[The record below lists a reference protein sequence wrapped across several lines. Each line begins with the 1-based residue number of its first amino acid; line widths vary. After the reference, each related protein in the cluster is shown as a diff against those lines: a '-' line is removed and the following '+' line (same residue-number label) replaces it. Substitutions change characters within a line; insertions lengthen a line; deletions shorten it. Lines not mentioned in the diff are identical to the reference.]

1 MSLVAPALHALTA
14 ALIGASA
21 LSARADLQWEHT
33 SVEQV
38 AAVGRDAVEVAFRF
52 SNLDKLPVTIV
63 SLQPSCGCTTTRLE
77 KTTYAPGEKGVLTA
91 IFDGRGLQG
100 VQEKTIRVISDGSP
114 TPTTL
119 TLRVSFPSW
128 VEASPRLVWWP
139 VASPGEA
146 KEVRLAIAPSTQAII
161 TSVAPENANFTTL
174 LQPDGDPFHYQLIV
188 RPLSTATALFSMVTL
203 HLEAPEAA
211 PRNYAIYVQVR

>member
-1 MSLVAPALHALTA
+1 MFTA
-14 ALIGASA
+14 VLLGASA
-21 LSARADLQWEHT
+21 LCARADLKWDQT
-33 SVEQV
+33 SVERIARLGQD
-38 AAVGRDAVEVAFRF
+38 RVEVAFTF
-52 SNLDKLPVTIV
+52 SNPNGLPVTIV

-128 VEASPRLVWWP
+128 VDASPRLVWWP
-139 VASPGEA
+139 VASPAEP
-146 KEVRLAIAPSTQAII
+146 KEVRLAIAPSTQATI
-161 TSVAPENANFTTL
+161 TSVAPENASFTAL
-174 LQPDGDPFHYQLIV
+174 LQPGGDPFHYQLIV